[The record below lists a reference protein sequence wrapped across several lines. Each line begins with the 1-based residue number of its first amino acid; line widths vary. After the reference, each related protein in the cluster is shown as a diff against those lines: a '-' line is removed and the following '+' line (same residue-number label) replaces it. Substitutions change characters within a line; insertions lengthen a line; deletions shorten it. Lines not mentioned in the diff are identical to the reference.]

1 VVEALLLG
9 CLAALCW
16 GCAVL
21 ASVPPSRVLGPW
33 PGALWLSLFGATVAI
48 VVALPS
54 GAPAG
59 ATSDWAFAIVAGI
72 AYAGAITCYFVAI
85 DGAHIS
91 LVTPI
96 IACDGAIAAVAAVLT
111 GAEVTLPI
119 ALALGLMVGSLVT
132 IARSRARLTAADTR
146 FVTSRPRP
154 IERSV
159 IVALGCAVCFAT
171 VFVTSGKAHG
181 MDALWVVAVSRGVS
195 FLCVLLCVLLLVRP
209 GRMSVPGRREL
220 AWLALAAL
228 LDIGGYVAYVYA
240 ARAALPVAAVSAS
253 QYAAVSAIGA
263 VAAFGERLSRP
274 QIIGVVGLIAGAA
287 LIASYA
293 G

>member
-1 VVEALLLG
+1 
-9 CLAALCW
+9 
-16 GCAVL
+16 
-21 ASVPPSRVLGPW
+21 VLGPW

-59 ATSDWAFAIVAGI
+59 GTSDWALAIVAGI

-96 IACDGAIAAVAAVLT
+96 IACDGAIAAVAAALT
-111 GAEVTLPI
+111 GAAVTLPI
-119 ALALGLMVGSLVT
+119 ALALTLMVGSLVT
-132 IARSRARLTAADTR
+132 IARSHARLTAAETR
-146 FVTSRPRP
+146 FVTTRPRP
-154 IERSV
+154 IGRSV
-159 IVALGCAVCFAT
+159 AVALGCAICFAT

-195 FLCVLLCVLLLVRP
+195 FLCVLLLVRP
-209 GRMSVPGRREL
+209 GRTSVPGRREL
-220 AWLALAAL
+220 AWLGLAAL
-228 LDIGGYVAYVYA
+228 LDVGGYVAFVYA

-293 G
+293 R